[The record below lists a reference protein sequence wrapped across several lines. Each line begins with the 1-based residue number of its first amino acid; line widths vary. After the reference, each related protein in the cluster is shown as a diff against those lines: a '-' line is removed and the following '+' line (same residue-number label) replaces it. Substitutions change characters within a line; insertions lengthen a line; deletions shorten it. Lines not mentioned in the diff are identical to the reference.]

1 MENGSIEDLNSSIR
15 WKDRIMYEEEVRQM
29 FRELTS
35 RHGPLKA
42 VRPSGGNR
50 VELEFENGTVDRPPL
65 LTYGY
70 RGTGVDC
77 LRVFLR
83 EAGLDGD
90 ALAGISDSSWG
101 GVSVS

>member
-1 MENGSIEDLNSSIR
+1 MS
-15 WKDRIMYEEEVRQM
+15 EEVRQM
-29 FRELTS
+29 FRQLTA
-35 RHGPLKA
+35 RYGPLKA
-42 VRPSGGNR
+42 VKPSGGNR

-70 RGTGVDC
+70 RGTGVDN

-90 ALAGISDSSWG
+90 ALAGIDSSSWS
-101 GVSVS
+101 GVSVP

>member
-1 MENGSIEDLNSSIR
+1 
-15 WKDRIMYEEEVRQM
+15 MYEEEVRQM